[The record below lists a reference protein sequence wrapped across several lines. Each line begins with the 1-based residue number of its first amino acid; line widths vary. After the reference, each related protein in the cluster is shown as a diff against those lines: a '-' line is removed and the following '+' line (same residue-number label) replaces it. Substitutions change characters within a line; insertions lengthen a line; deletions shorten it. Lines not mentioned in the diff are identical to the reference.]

1 MWDVKSSQSF
11 KFFRWYSGF
20 TLTMW
25 DVKMINS
32 ALVPF
37 VNICFTLTMWDVKQV
52 GKTYTYSVYAVL
64 P

>member
-1 MWDVKSSQSF
+1 MWDVKFLLNEILKQAII
-11 KFFRWYSGF
+11 RF

-37 VNICFTLTMWDVKQV
+37 VNI
-52 GKTYTYSVYAVL
+52 VL

>member
-1 MWDVKSSQSF
+1 MWDVKIIIRN
-11 KFFRWYSGF
+11 KAKSGNKSF

-37 VNICFTLTMWDVKQV
+37 VNIL
-52 GKTYTYSVYAVL
+52 VL